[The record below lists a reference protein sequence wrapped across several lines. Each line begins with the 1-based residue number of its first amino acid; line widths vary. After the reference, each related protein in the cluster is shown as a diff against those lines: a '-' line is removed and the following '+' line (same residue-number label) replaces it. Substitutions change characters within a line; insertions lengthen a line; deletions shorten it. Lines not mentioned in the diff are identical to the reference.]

1 MAFYRFVTRDFF
13 AKRLLFFFAN
23 DIICY
28 GDEHHNARIHLCQ
41 RSRQHPFFL
50 ETVLRLGINIPCQ
63 GIYYDTVYLNNHNI
77 TEFPFL
83 LRSENITLA

>member
-1 MAFYRFVTRDFF
+1 MAFYRFVTRNFF

-28 GDEHHNARIHLCQ
+28 GDEYHNARIHLCQ
-41 RSRQHPFFL
+41 RSRQQPFFF
-50 ETVLRLGINIPCQ
+50 ETALRLMKNIPCQ
-63 GIYYDTVYLNNHNI
+63 GISTIHNI

-83 LRSENITLA
+83 LPSENITPA